1 MDFLESRKKFEE
13 IYDWY
18 EYIPHYI
25 VLIKKLIIISHKY
38 VAISVLYHILYKG
51 KSL

>member
-13 IYDWY
+13 IFHWY

-25 VLIKKLIIISHKY
+25 VLIKKYIISHKY
-38 VAISVLYHILYKG
+38 VAISVLYHIPSKG